1 MAKKIESAIAA
12 AEQKLKR
19 QPSEEEIA
27 RELDLSLDEL
37 HGWPVQVRAVNLGS
51 LDWSGEEG
59 GRDLLQYISDDED
72 SWPSRLV
79 ERAEL
84 DRLVEEAIGKMPE
97 SERRVI
103 RLYYKENM
111 TLREIAALVGL
122 HESRISQI
130 KTQAI
135 ARLRGYIGKRWPGGI

>member
-1 MAKKIESAIAA
+1 M
-12 AEQKLKR
+12 
-19 QPSEEEIA
+19 
-27 RELDLSLDEL
+27 
-37 HGWPVQVRAVNLGS
+37 RAVNLGR

-59 GRDLLQYISDDED
+59 GRELLQSISDDQD
-72 SWPSRLV
+72 NWPSRLL

-84 DRLVEEAIGKMPE
+84 DRLVEEAIGKIPE
-97 SERRVI
+97 TERRVI

-111 TLREIAALVGL
+111 TLREIAGLVGL

-135 ARLRGYIGKRWPGGI
+135 ARLRGYIGKRWPGGV

>member
-1 MAKKIESAIAA
+1 M
-12 AEQKLKR
+12 
-19 QPSEEEIA
+19 
-27 RELDLSLDEL
+27 DGLS
-37 HGWPVQVRAVNLGS
+37 RCAVNLGS
-51 LDWSGEEG
+51 LDWSGEED
-59 GRDLLQYISDDED
+59 GRELLQYISDGQNN
-72 SWPSRLV
+72 WPSRLL

-84 DRLVEEAIGKMPE
+84 SRLVEEAIGKMPE

-135 ARLRGYIGKRWPGGI
+135 TRLHGYIGKRWPGGI